1 MEKEIG
7 KMQEKINCES
17 TSVWVY
23 DEDESVIYPFFC
35 TGPKS
40 QELKQVVLKP
50 GEGVCG
56 YVIEHNEAVIVNNVK
71 EDSRW
76 KAAVDEITG
85 YKTRNIICLPIEIDG
100 FVYGCVEFLNKYDG
114 DFNQKDIDDC
124 KEIVQ
129 FMANHI

>member
-7 KMQEKINCES
+7 RMQEKINCEA

-23 DEDESVIYPFFC
+23 DEDESIIYPFFC

-40 QELKQVVLKP
+40 KELKQVVLKP

-56 YVIEHNEAVIVNNVK
+56 YVIEHNEPIIVNKV
-71 EDSRW
+71 EGDPRW
-76 KAAVDEITG
+76 KSSVDDNTG
-85 YKTRNIICLPIEIDG
+85 FETRNIICLPIVIDG
-100 FVYGCVEFLNKYDG
+100 FVYGCVEFLNKNDG
-114 DFNQKDIDDC
+114 DFNQEDIDAC

-129 FMANHI
+129 FMADHI